1 MKLIINPSDLYYKY
15 PRVKETRE
23 RPKFTGKP
31 DSAPFDR
38 DDQYEVIPMLEVIM
52 NDIGSRDAH
61 VLVKLEELLIYQMP
75 HFLKTREE
83 AYDYLSETIKAMLG
97 CPSS

>member
-15 PRVKETRE
+15 PRVKENRDQ
-23 RPKFTGKP
+23 PKFTGKP

-38 DDQYEVIPMLEVIM
+38 DDLYEVIPILEAVM
-52 NDIGSRDAH
+52 NEIGSRDAN

-83 AYDYLSETIKAMLG
+83 AYDYLSETIKARMA
-97 CPSS
+97 